1 MYLDSNNRYKQTSVD
16 SNSLINTIYDSSSI
30 NKSNGYEIISLKIS
44 FKTKKTRDKNA
55 FYSFF
60 FSNINNRSNQIS
72 QQDIMTR
79 SDNGF
84 EYPNS
89 PLLSLKRRAI
99 TNSTLF
105 SNRSTERLSSN
116 SRMVYSNS
124 INGLN
129 NSNTTVTGMMR
140 QNPDDSFD
148 ILSLNRQIRPTFDII
163 TDQQSDKNDDH
174 QQEYDRKSQISDSVY
189 DDQQTTLSVDKKR
202 KQMITTK
209 LFKPFYNI
217 RFRKKNNVS

>member
-1 MYLDSNNRYKQTSVD
+1 
-16 SNSLINTIYDSSSI
+16 
-30 NKSNGYEIISLKIS
+30 
-44 FKTKKTRDKNA
+44 
-55 FYSFF
+55 
-60 FSNINNRSNQIS
+60 
-72 QQDIMTR
+72 MTR

-189 DDQQTTLSVDKKR
+189 NDQQTTLSVDKKR
-202 KQMITTK
+202 KQMITTI